1 MPRLEDGGIKTG
13 GTLLRY
19 TLGRVAPRTGAWIE
33 TIETIETGGK
43 IMDLN
48 QFAEWV
54 NERPYEKGSG
64 REIEIKIRGKEV
76 AVTVWEWFE
85 NRIASAYNV
94 QSVSEI
100 GDLKKKAEDNERK
113 EYERLNKKFGG

>member
-1 MPRLEDGGIKTG
+1 MPHLEDGGIKTG

-33 TIETIETGGK
+33 TGGK

-54 NERPYEKGSG
+54 NERPFQKGFG
-64 REIEIKIRGKEV
+64 REIEIKLRGKEV
-76 AVTVWEWFE
+76 EVTAWEWFE

-94 QSVSEI
+94 QSVGEI
-100 GDLKKKAEDNERK
+100 GDLKKKADDNERR